1 MTEQE
6 FGRCMNF
13 LGEIDALKG
22 VVRQSPLADGSRRE
36 NSAEHSWH
44 VAMFALVLGRYVPEA
59 NTARV
64 IAMLLLHDL
73 VEIDVGD
80 TPIHLPHDHDAI
92 AAAERIA
99 ASRLFGMLPA
109 PVHEDFLALWREFE
123 EGTTPDA
130 RLAKAF
136 DRLQPLL
143 INILAGGGTWT
154 YNNVSEPQ
162 VYDTYGPVIGRGSE
176 KLWQFARRIVRSYFA
191 GADACPSAR
200 GATRSLADSET
211 TPAP

>member
-1 MTEQE
+1 LTEQE
-6 FGRCMNF
+6 FGRCMGF
-13 LGEIDALKG
+13 LGEIDGLKG

-80 TPIHLPHDHDAI
+80 TPIHLPHDHAAI
-92 AAAERIA
+92 AEAEGIA
-99 ASRLFGMLPA
+99 ATRLFGLLPE
-109 PVHEDFLALWREFE
+109 PVQDDFLSLWSEFE

-154 YNNVSEPQ
+154 YNNVSEPN
-162 VYDTYGPVIGRGSE
+162 VYETYGPVIERGSE
-176 KLWQFARRIVRSYFA
+176 ELWQFARGMVRSYFE
-191 GADACPSAR
+191 GIDAS
-200 GATRSLADSET
+200 
-211 TPAP
+211 